1 MKIDN
6 MGNEYC
12 EFCGQDIK
20 SSPESQRTDL
30 IIKTCLFAAIF
41 FAGAL
46 FGLML

>member
-1 MKIDN
+1 MKIDD

-20 SSPESQRTDL
+20 PSLESQRTDL
-30 IIKTCLFAAIF
+30 IIKACLFTAIF
-41 FAGAL
+41 FAGAF